1 MRDNREI
8 SEMMREA
15 KRLRDEWESWLL
27 EMKEYNRTTT
37 TNNYPRKDI
46 AEAVRN
52 FNALRGVV
60 KSLQWAMEMPGVDDP
75 LW

>member
-1 MRDNREI
+1 MKDNREVR
-8 SEMMREA
+8 EMMREA
-15 KRLRDEWESWLL
+15 KRLRDEWEAYLF
-27 EMKEYNRTTT
+27 EMKEHNSLNPDNR
-37 TNNYPRKDI
+37 YPRTDI

-60 KSLQWAMEMPGVDDP
+60 KSLQWVIGMPGVEDP

>member
-1 MRDNREI
+1 MRDTREVR
-8 SEMMREA
+8 EMMQEA
-15 KRLRDEWESWLL
+15 KRLRDEWESWLM
-27 EMKEYNRTTT
+27 EMKEHN
-37 TNNYPRKDI
+37 TNTPSNPYPRKDI

-60 KSLQWAMEMPGVDDP
+60 KSLQWVIQLPGVEDP

>member
-1 MRDNREI
+1 MRDNRDI
-8 SEMMREA
+8 REMMREA
-15 KRLRDEWESWLL
+15 KRLQNEWETWLK
-27 EMKEYNRTTT
+27 EMREHNLTG
-37 TNNYPRKDI
+37 NNNQYPRADI

-60 KSLQWAMEMPGVDDP
+60 KSLQWVMERPGVDDP